1 MPTLIALSGVCVT
14 SAVAL
19 TAAPVSSAQTSWRSR
34 QTEIRRQPKGELRHE
49 NQHHQRKEQDG
60 EILHHR
66 SRDVAHFGSGHGAG
80 GEKAQSDRRSEES
93 EPHSNDH
100 NGTEMERMH
109 AKLLRNRR
117 EQRPEDDQRRRT

>member
-1 MPTLIALSGVCVT
+1 MQTFIALSGVCVT

-19 TAAPVSSAQTSWRSR
+19 TAAPVSSALTGKRSR
-34 QTEIRRQPKGELRHE
+34 QTEIRWQPKGELRHE

-60 EILHHR
+60 KILHHP

-80 GEKAQSDRRSEES
+80 GEKAQADRRGKEP

-100 NGTEMERMH
+100 NGAEMERM
-109 AKLLRNRR
+109 
-117 EQRPEDDQRRRT
+117 